1 MPISRRDFVKTSVL
15 GAVAAGVATPAHA
28 DDAKPNA
35 AAQQSPAQAG
45 PYKRP
50 IIISANNGYR
60 YLEEAYAFLKSG
72 GDTLD
77 AAIKVVKGP
86 EDDPN
91 DDTVGLG
98 GIPNEEGVVEL
109 DACCMH
115 GPTRRA
121 GSVGGVRNIKN
132 VSLVSKAVF
141 EHTGHVMLVGEG
153 AERFAVAVGFPREN
167 LLTEHSRKI
176 WLLWKEF
183 HSNNDWWGPGL
194 ADPHWQAPSDA
205 PQQAPQQEGR
215 PSDEKSQSELWR
227 ERYRRLEEH
236 ASELGIAPEERED
249 AIHKVLFP
257 PTGTIHCSAL
267 NDKGEI
273 SGCTTTS
280 GLSFKLP
287 GRCGDSP
294 VIGAGCYTDQDVG
307 SAGATGSGEENIKV
321 AGAHTIVEN
330 MRRGMSPQEAGMD
343 ALQRIVRNYNGDMNK
358 LKFLDMTYYILRKDG
373 AWAGVSLWEGYRAG
387 RLHKIAVHDGTLRAQ
402 ATVPLFK
409 GFSQDFPPEPNLP
422 EEVRKEYLK

>member
-1 MPISRRDFVKTSVL
+1 MTFSRRDFVKTSVL
-15 GAVAAGVATPAHA
+15 GAIATGVGAQAQGE
-28 DDAKPNA
+28 DAKLNA
-35 AAQQSPAQAG
+35 AAQDRNAQSATQ
-45 PYKRP
+45 KRP
-50 IIISANNGYR
+50 IIVCANNGYA
-60 YLEEAYAFLKSG
+60 YLENAFAFLKGG

-77 AAIKVVKGP
+77 AALKVVRGP

-132 VSLVSKAVF
+132 VSLVSKAVM

-183 HSNNDWWGPGL
+183 HSNDDWWGPGL
-194 ADPHWQAPSDA
+194 ADPHWQPPAAEPGKDK
-205 PQQAPQQEGR
+205 PQAEI
-215 PSDEKSQSELWR
+215 WR
-227 ERYRRLEEH
+227 ERVQKLQER
-236 ASELGIAPEERED
+236 AADLGIEPELQLAAVR
-249 AIHKVLFP
+249 KVLFP

-280 GLSFKLP
+280 GLAFKLP
-287 GRCGDSP
+287 GRLGDSP
-294 VIGAGCYTDQDVG
+294 IIGAGCYTDQDVG

-330 MRRGMSPQEAGMD
+330 MRHGMSPQEAGMD
-343 ALQRIVRNYNGDMNK
+343 ALKRIVRNYNGDMNK
-358 LKFLDMTYYILRKDG
+358 LRFIDMTYYILRKDG
-373 AWAGVSLWEGYRAG
+373 AYAGVSLWEGYSKG
-387 RLHKIAVHDGTLRAQ
+387 HPHKIAVHDGNLRAEV
-402 ATVPLFK
+402 TVSVFK
-409 GFSQDFPPEPNLP
+409 GFSQEFPPFP
-422 EEVRKEYLK
+422 EIPEDLKKGSEYLK